1 MMCRGKEEGEISRG
15 EETRE
20 TEGGMRIVKWAG
32 GGGCARRQGEVSDW
46 PQVSPSDLYLL

>member
-1 MMCRGKEEGEISRG
+1 MMCCGKEEGEISRG

-20 TEGGMRIVKWAG
+20 IEGGMRIVKRG
-32 GGGCARRQGEVSDW
+32 GGGCARRRGEVSDW

>member
-32 GGGCARRQGEVSDW
+32 GEGLCEETGRGVGLASGVS
-46 PQVSPSDLYLL
+46 L